1 MTPKKRIET
10 ARTKEK
16 KGPTKTITEGEMAE
30 FAKDAENSRTLE
42 NNARQRTQTAIFAG
56 FRGTGHELARKKGK
70 IETTTTEA
78 EDKTT
83 TTTTTT
89 TITTTTMA
97 KIEIGTISTMTAKAE
112 MGAHHHIIQGHTT
125 MARMVRTNNQ

>member
-1 MTPKKRIET
+1 MAET
-10 ARTKEK
+10 AR
-16 KGPTKTITEGEMAE
+16 
-30 FAKDAENSRTLE
+30 DVENSRTLG
-42 NNARQRTQTAIFAG
+42 NNARQGILTAIFAG

-78 EDKTT
+78 EDKTTT

>member
-16 KGPTKTITEGEMAE
+16 KGPTKIITEGEMAE
-30 FAKDAENSRTLE
+30 IAKDAENRRTLE

-56 FRGTGHELARKKGK
+56 FKGTGREFARKKGRT
-70 IETTTTEA
+70 ETTTTEG

-83 TTTTTT
+83 TTTTTIITIAKIITMATIATT
-89 TITTTTMA
+89 TI
-97 KIEIGTISTMTAKAE
+97 GTFKSNE
-112 MGAHHHIIQGHTT
+112 
-125 MARMVRTNNQ
+125 

>member
-1 MTPKKRIET
+1 MTPKRRIET

-78 EDKTT
+78 EGRRGIRAPQLLSPTGGGGLTRVWGAGDSAELLSMESLKTSLLNH
-83 TTTTTT
+83 
-89 TITTTTMA
+89 
-97 KIEIGTISTMTAKAE
+97 EST
-112 MGAHHHIIQGHTT
+112 
-125 MARMVRTNNQ
+125 